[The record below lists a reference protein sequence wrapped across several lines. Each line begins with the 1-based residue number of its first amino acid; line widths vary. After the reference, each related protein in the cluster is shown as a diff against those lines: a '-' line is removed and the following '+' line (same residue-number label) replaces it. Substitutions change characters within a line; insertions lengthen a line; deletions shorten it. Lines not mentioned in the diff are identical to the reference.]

1 MRELVFSGF
10 GGQGVLTAGLIIS
23 QIALYKGHYA
33 TWMPAYG
40 AAMRGGAQP
49 IVQSSMEKKRL
60 QIQDSRRQIFS
71 LQ

>member
-40 AAMRGGAQP
+40 AAMRGGHSQLYSQ
-49 IVQSSMEKKRL
+49 VWRRR
-60 QIQDSRRQIFS
+60 DCNSRRQIFS